1 MSVNADGVY
10 KSAKLG
16 KAAGRKD
23 DGTYKIKPVPKIHID
38 AGDAY
43 FLAKGSR
50 PFGRRKGGPL
60 LDELSIAN
68 EKMRKEQIE
77 EEERMRKQ
85 KEEDRIRMEKEAD
98 EFAKQLEAE
107 ALENVHAPPKKERDS
122 SENTNKVKNDKKMK
136 KRDKNILSE
145 QKDIEKSQIGESPE
159 SVDDGR
165 PIVRELPLSVLAPRK
180 ELPTSPFKAD
190 LSGWFQKLEGLQKD
204 LTQVESVQVKPLKEK
219 LEKII
224 EELKR
229 SKDLASKY
237 KSRSHTLD
245 SDVKRLQKQYANVKE
260 KFNKFK
266 DESHYEVTG
275 LKFKVE
281 ELQNIVNKGTKKL
294 EAKLENVTKKYNDT
308 FGLLRLEQKKGRD
321 NLTKLKKAEAMS
333 RSLSE
338 KATKSEEVTKKIKKQ
353 ANVMK
358 MKLAAIKS
366 KVQELENVKDLV
378 SKQAEN
384 EEKLENERKKLLN
397 KISDLEN
404 DIIKRGKKAVEERE
418 KLEFEVAELKVQC
431 AKGTAT
437 ESRGKKRFEKKI
449 RQLESMTK
457 QTEKSK
463 VKMELQYKE
472 KLNKTISE
480 SKTIISSLKS
490 KLKVKEDTLRQTHL
504 ELKDME
510 RKRQDETSHLSKEL
524 GTLDATYAHLLV
536 KHKKI
541 VKNYTGEIESLEH
554 KFVTANR
561 LKEEEAIYLNKKIES
576 LEKKIRES
584 TSINMASTEKQT
596 NEIERLRS
604 WNKELESRMV
614 IVRKE
619 YESKEENIK
628 NELSQ
633 QVELLQQNVNTQTAE
648 IDLLTKRNQLL
659 QEGNESLRKAR
670 EDEKKKMLKEM
681 EQLENDACA
690 KMDTLSQENDDLREH
705 ISVLNFGIIETDKLH
720 QDEKQLLNRQ
730 IEILKTE
737 KKDAYAFKYMD
748 DEDSKLMK
756 AVVQLAEA
764 QSKAKSAIV
773 EADVIKQKLKYIQ
786 EDFEKERA
794 DFKLR
799 ERMSMK
805 KNIDM
810 GEQLSAAK
818 EESYNLLDKLKKK
831 DELLLQTQKLL
842 DTEIH
847 RGDCLQT
854 KYDTTVERM
863 KEALKEDERKIIL
876 LSEQIAIFS
885 NDSFRLIL

>member
-145 QKDIEKSQIGESPE
+145 QKDIEKSQIDESPE
-159 SVDDGR
+159 SVDDDR
-165 PIVRELPLSVLAPRK
+165 PIVRELPLSVLAPRN

-229 SKDLASKY
+229 SKDLANKY

-705 ISVLNFGIIETDKLH
+705 ISVLNFGIIETDKSY

-831 DELLLQTQKLL
+831 DESLLQTQKKL

>member
-145 QKDIEKSQIGESPE
+145 QKDIEKSQIDESPE
-159 SVDDGR
+159 SVDDDR
-165 PIVRELPLSVLAPRK
+165 PIVRELPLSVLAPRN

-219 LEKII
+219 LEKIV

-229 SKDLASKY
+229 SKDLANKY

-418 KLEFEVAELKVQC
+418 KLEFEIAELKVQC

-705 ISVLNFGIIETDKLH
+705 ISVLNFGIIETDKSY

-831 DELLLQTQKLL
+831 DESLLQTQKKL

-876 LSEQIAIFS
+876 LSEQITIFS

>member
-23 DGTYKIKPVPKIHID
+23 DGTYKIRPVPKIHID

-219 LEKII
+219 LEKIV

-229 SKDLASKY
+229 SKDLANKY

-266 DESHYEVTG
+266 DESHYETTG

-418 KLEFEVAELKVQC
+418 KLEFEIAELKVQC

-681 EQLENDACA
+681 EQLENDAYA

-705 ISVLNFGIIETDKLH
+705 ISVLNFGIIETDKSY

-831 DELLLQTQKLL
+831 DESLLQTQKKL

>member
-165 PIVRELPLSVLAPRK
+165 PIVRELPLSVLAPRN

-219 LEKII
+219 LEKIV

-229 SKDLASKY
+229 SKDLANKY

-245 SDVKRLQKQYANVKE
+245 SDVKRLQKEYANVKE

-275 LKFKVE
+275 LNFKVE

-584 TSINMASTEKQT
+584 TSINMASTEKQA

-705 ISVLNFGIIETDKLH
+705 ISVLNFGIIETDKSY

-831 DELLLQTQKLL
+831 DESLLQTQKKL

>member
-23 DGTYKIKPVPKIHID
+23 DGTYKIRPVPKIHID

-229 SKDLASKY
+229 SKDLANKY

-245 SDVKRLQKQYANVKE
+245 SDVKRLQKEYANVKE

-705 ISVLNFGIIETDKLH
+705 ISVLNFGIIETDKSY

>member
-490 KLKVKEDTLRQTHL
+490 KLKVKEDTLRQTQL

-681 EQLENDACA
+681 EQLENDACS
-690 KMDTLSQENDDLREH
+690 KMDNLSQENNDLREH

-831 DELLLQTQKLL
+831 DESLLQTQKKL

>member
-145 QKDIEKSQIGESPE
+145 QKDIEKSQIDESPE
-159 SVDDGR
+159 SVDDDR
-165 PIVRELPLSVLAPRK
+165 PIVRELPLSVLAPRN

-219 LEKII
+219 LEKIV

-418 KLEFEVAELKVQC
+418 KLEFEIAELKVQC

-705 ISVLNFGIIETDKLH
+705 ISVLNFGIIETDKSY

-831 DELLLQTQKLL
+831 DESLLQTQKKL

>member
-23 DGTYKIKPVPKIHID
+23 DGTYKIRPVPKIHID

-145 QKDIEKSQIGESPE
+145 QKDIEKSQIDESPE
-159 SVDDGR
+159 SVDDDR
-165 PIVRELPLSVLAPRK
+165 PIVRELPLSVLAPRN

-229 SKDLASKY
+229 SKDLANKY

-245 SDVKRLQKQYANVKE
+245 SDVKRLQKEYANVKE

-275 LKFKVE
+275 LNFKVE

-490 KLKVKEDTLRQTHL
+490 KLKVKEDTLRQTQL

-681 EQLENDACA
+681 EQLENDACS
-690 KMDTLSQENDDLREH
+690 KMDNLSQENNDLREH
-705 ISVLNFGIIETDKLH
+705 ISVLNFGIIETDKSY

-831 DELLLQTQKLL
+831 DESLLQTQKKL

>member
-23 DGTYKIKPVPKIHID
+23 DGTYKIRPVPKIHID

-77 EEERMRKQ
+77 EEERIRKQ

-145 QKDIEKSQIGESPE
+145 QKDIEKSQIDESPE
-159 SVDDGR
+159 SVDDDR
-165 PIVRELPLSVLAPRK
+165 PIVRELPLSVLAPRN

-229 SKDLASKY
+229 SKDLANKY

-245 SDVKRLQKQYANVKE
+245 SDVKRLQKEYANVKE

-275 LKFKVE
+275 LNFKVE

-705 ISVLNFGIIETDKLH
+705 ISVLNFGIIETDKSY

-831 DELLLQTQKLL
+831 DESLLQTQKKL

>member
-145 QKDIEKSQIGESPE
+145 QKDIEKSQIDESPE
-159 SVDDGR
+159 SVDDDR
-165 PIVRELPLSVLAPRK
+165 PIVRELPLSVLAPRN

-219 LEKII
+219 LEKIV

-229 SKDLASKY
+229 SKDLANKY

-418 KLEFEVAELKVQC
+418 KLEFEIAELKVQC

-705 ISVLNFGIIETDKLH
+705 ISVLNFGIIETNKSY

-831 DELLLQTQKLL
+831 DESLLQTQKKL